1 MQHDP
6 KDPNARF
13 DGLMLDMALKVQS
26 ARAARLVLSA
36 PSSESVKWASVFV
49 LALMGQISIAMLHL
63 DKARP
68 HIAAMA
74 ILTTSIVLIMFL
86 IGASEAPFQPPI
98 YVSSD
103 PIARVLQQVPAPGET
118 PASSGGP
125 RKGHLIRPERSLGHS
140 HDEFDAGG
148 FERDRFSLAVS
159 APQPLAGAYRI
170 RGPTLR
176 CDR

>member
-1 MQHDP
+1 
-6 KDPNARF
+6 
-13 DGLMLDMALKVQS
+13 MLDMALKVQS

-86 IGASEAPFQPPI
+86 IGASEGPFQPPI

-118 PASSGGP
+118 PSAATP
-125 RKGHLIRPERSLGHS
+125 APAKGI
-140 HDEFDAGG
+140 
-148 FERDRFSLAVS
+148 
-159 APQPLAGAYRI
+159 
-170 RGPTLR
+170 
-176 CDR
+176 